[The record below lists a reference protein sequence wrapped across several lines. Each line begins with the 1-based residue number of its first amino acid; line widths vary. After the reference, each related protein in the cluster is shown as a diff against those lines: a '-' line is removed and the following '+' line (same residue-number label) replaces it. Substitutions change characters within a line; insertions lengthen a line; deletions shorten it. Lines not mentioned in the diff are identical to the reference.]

1 MATTNSARLVK
12 YNTSEASAREV
23 LSRRAGAGELRV
35 HIKDLGVHAPE
46 STASSERERE
56 DVVPFPAL
64 PPKHELLGVHI
75 SEVDYARALD
85 CIFPAARAHRGMSI
99 THLAVH
105 GLVEGSLDPSFR
117 DLLNKFD
124 IVAPDGQPVRHA
136 LNWVRKT
143 KLADRCCGPEITLRI
158 CERAAKEGVG
168 VFLYGSAKEV
178 VEAMRDNLVARFPG
192 LKVVGAEPSAFR
204 PLTDEEDAALVERVN
219 ASGAG
224 VVFIGLGCPLQERF
238 TFAHRDKFHAV
249 QIAIGFAF
257 DVHSGNKKQAP
268 EWMGRYSLEW
278 LYRLMHEPRRL
289 AKRYCITNSIFL
301 WKLIPYVL
309 GLR

>member
-1 MATTNSARLVK
+1 MNSARLVK
-12 YNTSEASAREV
+12 YSTAESPAGEGP
-23 LSRRAGAGELRV
+23 SRRPGTGELRV
-35 HIKDLGVHAPE
+35 HINDKGTPALE
-46 STASSERERE
+46 STTSPECELE
-56 DVVPFPAL
+56 DSPQVSDFPR
-64 PPKHELLGVHI
+64 KHELLGVHI
-75 SEVDYARALD
+75 SEVDYARLLEVV
-85 CIFPAARAHRGMSI
+85 FSAAKAHRGTCI

-105 GLVEGSLDPSFR
+105 GLVEGSLDSSFR

-124 IVAPDGQPVRHA
+124 VVAPDGQPVRHA

-143 KLADRCCGPEITLRI
+143 KLADRCCGPEMTLRI

-168 VFLYGSAKEV
+168 VYLYGSAKDV

-224 VVFIGLGCPLQERF
+224 IVFIGLGCPLQERF
-238 TFAHRDKFHAV
+238 TFAHRDKFRAV
-249 QIAIGFAF
+249 QLAIGFAF

-278 LYRLMHEPRRL
+278 LYRLLCEPRRL
-289 AKRYCITNSIFL
+289 AKRYFVTNSIFL
-301 WKLIPYVL
+301 WKLIPYLL